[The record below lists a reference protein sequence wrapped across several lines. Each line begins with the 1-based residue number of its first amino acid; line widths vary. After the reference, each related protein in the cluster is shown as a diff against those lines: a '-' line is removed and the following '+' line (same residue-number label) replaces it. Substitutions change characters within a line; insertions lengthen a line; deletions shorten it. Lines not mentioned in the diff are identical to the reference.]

1 MVEDGMKQGV
11 KYMEVS
17 LISFLK
23 VAINKIFKGLNNFQR
38 FELFSKV
45 GMDPRKFL
53 SEDGELTAKDIVEA
67 ALRWDRASLW

>member
-23 VAINKIFKGLNNFQR
+23 VAINQIFKGLNYFQR

-67 ALRWDRASLW
+67 ALR

>member
-1 MVEDGMKQGV
+1 MKQGV

-67 ALRWDRASLW
+67 ALRWDWASL

>member
-1 MVEDGMKQGV
+1 MKQGV

-17 LISFLK
+17 LISFFK
-23 VAINKIFKGLNNFQR
+23 VAINQIFKGLNYFQR

-67 ALRWDRASLW
+67 ALRWD

>member
-23 VAINKIFKGLNNFQR
+23 VAINQIFKGLNYFQR
-38 FELFSKV
+38 CEWFSKV

-67 ALRWDRASLW
+67 ALR